1 MVVGSNPTGSATFV
15 ALSYDILVDAEKQRT
30 SENRGYIVDDQQT
43 YVWLK
48 QTVRVGQD
56 QDPATRFSFA

>member
-15 ALSYDILVDAEKQRT
+15 ALSYVILVDAEKQRT
-30 SENRGYIVDDQQT
+30 SENRGYIVDDQQA
-43 YVWLK
+43 YVWFK
-48 QTVRVGQD
+48 QTVQVGQD